1 MVSKVDDGKFM
12 LSNFY
17 KVFSFIKKGQIVSFL
32 KLIIYLSIYFDE
44 RQKEISHLY
53 IYLVNSISWH
63 NIIKRIF
70 MTLCVAIILVYDI
83 YNIDGLI
90 FTCYIPWKQI

>member
-17 KVFSFIKKGQIVSFL
+17 KVLSFIKKGEIVSFL

-44 RQKEISHLY
+44 RQKGISQLY
-53 IYLVNSISWH
+53 IYHVI
-63 NIIKRIF
+63 
-70 MTLCVAIILVYDI
+70 
-83 YNIDGLI
+83 
-90 FTCYIPWKQI
+90 

>member
-17 KVFSFIKKGQIVSFL
+17 KVLSFIKKGEIVSFL

-44 RQKEISHLY
+44 RQKGISHLY
-53 IYLVNSISWH
+53 ICHVNIVQ
-63 NIIKRIF
+63 
-70 MTLCVAIILVYDI
+70 LL
-83 YNIDGLI
+83 
-90 FTCYIPWKQI
+90 